1 MNDDDD
7 DDGVLPWQM
16 VNFMVCFHVVF
27 MMKNDDTWFFFQILV
42 LNFWDLNMNHWDI
55 PSKKPS
61 EMSTSCPH
69 GALIPIEIP
78 VISH

>member
-27 MMKNDDTWFFFQILV
+27 MMKNDDT
-42 LNFWDLNMNHWDI
+42 
-55 PSKKPS
+55 
-61 EMSTSCPH
+61 
-69 GALIPIEIP
+69 
-78 VISH
+78 